1 MRPRLQST
9 SSGEPTRAAARA
21 REPPRG
27 GLGASWLTYR
37 PRARGSAR
45 AGSVAPRSD
54 VVSRGVV
61 STSRLA
67 PSPRARVRGD
77 DARALL
83 RGMIPT
89 AAAQS
94 AAIFTLGDALCQ
106 RLERSPD
113 GFDLRR
119 SAVNATYGGAFLG
132 PLGHVW
138 YNGLDAAVARV
149 LPGGGARMI
158 AAKLVADL
166 GVFGPAH
173 LAAFLACNA
182 AANATDPRRVPP
194 GDPNPVV
201 SRPRYARRRAHRE
214 GLRVLPSWTRRT
226 GPMQTAH
233 VAAVP
238 VRHQLAFMNAACV
251 LDAAFL
257 SWLGSHSGFL
267 SKFWNEHK
275 ARKERERERGGG
287 GRLRR
292 RARRGRELGKKRP

>member
-1 MRPRLQST
+1 M
-9 SSGEPTRAAARA
+9 
-21 REPPRG
+21 
-27 GLGASWLTYR
+27 
-37 PRARGSAR
+37 
-45 AGSVAPRSD
+45 
-54 VVSRGVV
+54 
-61 STSRLA
+61 
-67 PSPRARVRGD
+67 
-77 DARALL
+77 RALL
-83 RGMIPT
+83 RGIPI

-94 AAIFTLGDALCQ
+94 AAIWTLGDALCQ

-173 LAAFLACNA
+173 LAAFLAFNA

-194 GDPNPVV
+194 GDPNPGLEAAVRAAKSSIGKDFVPGLVV
-201 SRPRYARRRAHRE
+201 DTTYW
-214 GLRVLPSWTRRT
+214 LPV
-226 GPMQTAH
+226 QT
-233 VAAVP
+233 VNFAAVP

-275 ARKERERERGGG
+275 ARKEREREE
-287 GRLRR
+287 RR
-292 RARRGRELGKKRP
+292 RTKAEEASAARAGAGKKRP

>member
-1 MRPRLQST
+1 M
-9 SSGEPTRAAARA
+9 
-21 REPPRG
+21 
-27 GLGASWLTYR
+27 
-37 PRARGSAR
+37 
-45 AGSVAPRSD
+45 
-54 VVSRGVV
+54 
-61 STSRLA
+61 
-67 PSPRARVRGD
+67 
-77 DARALL
+77 RALL
-83 RGMIPT
+83 RGIPT

-94 AAIFTLGDALCQ
+94 AAIWTLGDALCQ

-173 LAAFLACNA
+173 LAAFLAFNA

-194 GDPNPVV
+194 GDPNPGLEAAVRAAKSSIGKDFVPGLVV
-201 SRPRYARRRAHRE
+201 DTTYW
-214 GLRVLPSWTRRT
+214 LPV
-226 GPMQTAH
+226 QT
-233 VAAVP
+233 VNFAAVP

-251 LDAAFL
+251 LDGMPGPVTSVDVSADGSMLVWTTPEFVFFTCPSEEHWDGSWKTTSKQPKPAVLQLHL
-257 SWLGSHSGFL
+257 SLIHI
-267 SKFWNEHK
+267 
-275 ARKERERERGGG
+275 
-287 GRLRR
+287 
-292 RARRGRELGKKRP
+292 